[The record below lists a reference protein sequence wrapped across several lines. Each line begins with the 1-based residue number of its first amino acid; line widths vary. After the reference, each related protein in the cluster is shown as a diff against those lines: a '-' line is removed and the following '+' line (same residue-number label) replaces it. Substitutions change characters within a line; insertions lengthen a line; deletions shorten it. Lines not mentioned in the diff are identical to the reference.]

1 MIAIIDSGSTK
12 SDWLIVDSE
21 GMEQFR
27 TKTIGMNPYF
37 VSSEDIADEISKNQD
52 LMKQASMI
60 SHIFFY
66 GAGCSTSEYNKVLEK
81 GLAQIFKKSKIRI
94 EHDLLAAAYSAYR
107 NRPAIV
113 CILGTGSN
121 SCYFDG
127 RKLYEETPSLAFI
140 LGDEGSGSNLG
151 KRIIRS
157 YFLKKMPKRLSRTF
171 KERFNLTLKELNKNV
186 YDNKFANAYLASFSR
201 FVIDYKHEP
210 FIQKIIYDSLN
221 EFMINQV
228 LVYPQAKS
236 VELNFIGSIAHF
248 YEDTLAAVASEYHLK
263 IGEIIKNPIDNLVRY
278 HAIHIIPKLKPLK
291 DSEPQ
296 GASQE
301 SKASG

>member
-1 MIAIIDSGSTK
+1 MIAIVDSGSTK

-37 VSSEDIADEISKNQD
+37 ISSEDIANEIRKNQH
-52 LMKQASMI
+52 LMKEALRI
-60 SHIFFY
+60 SHVFFY
-66 GAGCSTSEYNKVLEK
+66 GAGCSTSEYNQVVEK
-81 GLAQIFKKSKIRI
+81 GLAQVFKKSKIRV

-127 RKLYEETPSLAFI
+127 QKLHEETPSLAFI

-151 KRIIRS
+151 KRIIRA
-157 YFLKKMPKRLSRTF
+157 YFLKKMPKRLSRAF
-171 KERFNLTLKELNKNV
+171 QERFNLTLKELNQNV
-186 YDNKFANAYLASFSR
+186 YNNKFANVYLASFSR
-201 FVIDYKHEP
+201 FVIDHKHEP

-236 VELNFIGSIAHF
+236 VELNFIGSVAHF

-278 HAIHIIPKLKPLK
+278 HATHIIPKLEP
-291 DSEPQ
+291 SEKLILEH
-296 GASQE
+296 ST
-301 SKASG
+301 